1 METLRKSGYSMRPA
15 PENEANMFYARTET
29 EYKSEGHIGYLR
41 FDFGKSGEEF
51 WHTWHPYD
59 GSFAGRTTAEQ
70 SKYAKVY

>member
-51 WHTWHPYD
+51 WHT
-59 GSFAGRTTAEQ
+59 
-70 SKYAKVY
+70 